1 MGMMGRGGDVPEAD
15 EEGREMGRVVG
26 ACWWSKPGM
35 VAKAARGAVRAG
47 GRSQWR
53 PEPVVA
59 EAWWPEPWFYSA
71 LWRTIAWSAPSMLR
85 MSHTRVRM
93 LRHCIVSTECDVC
106 ARP

>member
-1 MGMMGRGGDVPEAD
+1 MGMMGCRGDVQEAD

-59 EAWWPEPWFYSA
+59 GAWWPEPGGRSLVA
-71 LWRTIAWSAPSMLR
+71 GAWRWR
-85 MSHTRVRM
+85 
-93 LRHCIVSTECDVC
+93 RHAVD
-106 ARP
+106 AREDRLARQA